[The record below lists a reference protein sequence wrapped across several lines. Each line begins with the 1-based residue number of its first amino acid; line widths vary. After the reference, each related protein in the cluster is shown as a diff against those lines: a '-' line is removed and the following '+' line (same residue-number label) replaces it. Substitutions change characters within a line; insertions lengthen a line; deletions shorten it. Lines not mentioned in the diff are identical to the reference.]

1 MLKLSVVGSEI
12 VMVDLETGEFSGKTY
27 NAKDWIKRNFNA
39 KWNKDKKVWVADPE
53 VIKEELKNERYYG
66 KYIVTDDEPE
76 VEAEEIKAEEA
87 KTDEVKVEA
96 TEESK
101 DEVVYK
107 EMYNG
112 GDGFYV
118 KKIWKSGKVTKSFV
132 G

>member
-1 MLKLSVVGSEI
+1 M
-12 VMVDLETGEFSGKTY
+12 
-27 NAKDWIKRNFNA
+27 
-39 KWNKDKKVWVADPE
+39 
-53 VIKEELKNERYYG
+53 
-66 KYIVTDDEPE
+66 
-76 VEAEEIKAEEA
+76 VEAEEIKVEEA